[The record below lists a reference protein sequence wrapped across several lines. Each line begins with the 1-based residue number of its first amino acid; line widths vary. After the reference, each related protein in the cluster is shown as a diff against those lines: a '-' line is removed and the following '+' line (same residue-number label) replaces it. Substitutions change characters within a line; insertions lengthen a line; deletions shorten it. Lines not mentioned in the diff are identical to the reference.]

1 MIRRL
6 FFVIPALVLAASYLW
21 LALDRGTPLL
31 WSVIVHESGRYTL
44 GQTIFYLSHFLRE
57 VPVLIAYVLFLLAVS
72 GARPPENVSGARA
85 ALLAAAIIVL
95 LGAALVGTVRTHGL
109 NSALL
114 DLLQYRTRDDLAGYG
129 THWRY
134 HWLSTLWFGAATAT
148 APVVLQRITHR
159 TLLLPHSGW
168 TRGAW
173 AYFLVLTMVFGL
185 SSDVFVDMRYAGHQ
199 AREIMTHG
207 PVTLLLGLGLLL
219 PESRRTSGRHVDA
232 ASSRIHLGLGVL
244 VLVVPAY
251 LALVTLTGDAMSQG
265 QTEHGLGAMVAGH
278 YFEHSLDYLLV
289 VLLVSG
295 GMSLNRPRPHGRKH
309 VKSLTTA

>member
-57 VPVLIAYVLFLLAVS
+57 VPVLIAYVLFVLAVS
-72 GARPPENVSGARA
+72 GARPPQNVSGTRA
-85 ALLAAAIIVL
+85 ALIAAAIIVL
-95 LGAALVGTVRTHGL
+95 LGAALVGTVRSHGL

-207 PVTLLLGLGLLL
+207 SVTLLLGFGLLL
-219 PESRRTSGRHVDA
+219 HESRRAPGMHADA
-232 ASSRIHLGLGVL
+232 ASSRIHLGLGAL

-251 LALVTLTGDAMSQG
+251 LALVTFTGDAMSQG

-278 YFEHSLDYLLV
+278 YFEHTLDYLLV

-295 GMSLNRPRPHGRKH
+295 GVSLNQPRPHGRKH